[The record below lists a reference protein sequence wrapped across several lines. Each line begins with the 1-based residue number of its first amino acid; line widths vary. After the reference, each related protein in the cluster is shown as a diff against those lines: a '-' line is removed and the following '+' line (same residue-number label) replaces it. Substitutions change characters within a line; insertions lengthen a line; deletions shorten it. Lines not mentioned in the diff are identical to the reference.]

1 MSAVGI
7 NVVRARS
14 AASGLNMLAWNPQ
27 DNATVV
33 NDVALLGDFVGEA
46 APTVALL
53 NELDTEIRLLSDL
66 FTTRADLAVSADN
79 FPSRA
84 AYLAYMEK
92 VNDAYVDATNALLG
106 SLGNTINAATS
117 GAQFASSVGEDV
129 INEIFDFIAG
139 DVLNFYNGGDGESLP
154 YGQLGAAGF
163 EAFRWLRWGGE
174 VADIPVFSNG
184 LPGQS
189 LSRLLS
195 RFGPTAAAGRW
206 LGGPGAVTTFR
217 WLGVAGGLYATGAG
231 AYNLYQQGNP
241 ITAFQEEGAGYVADV
256 GSTAFAASSTLLLMA
271 PAAAPVLVP
280 IVVGS
285 AIIWAGAEV
294 WDRWGNDISEW
305 AGEEWDAFVHDA
317 GVVWDATTDVA
328 SAAVDWGGD
337 RIDDATEALS
347 DTRDVIVDAGG
358 DIVEFGGDVLDAGGD
373 LLSMGG
379 DVVGALNPTS
389 WF

>member
-1 MSAVGI
+1 
-7 NVVRARS
+7 
-14 AASGLNMLAWNPQ
+14 MLAWNPQ